1 MGYVFDLDGTLVD
14 SVPTLLRVINK
25 VLEENSLPLSDRV
38 ENLSVA
44 GWGLL
49 PMFEKTLRNR
59 ISDEREIARMSSEML
74 ILYREDPVTGTV
86 PYPGAYDFLM
96 HLSEIGEHTALITN
110 KLLTPAT
117 MILDRCFPDFR
128 FTRIYSPDEGWE
140 PKPSNLSLQDFR
152 RRYPE
157 GLLTYVGDTELD
169 YRTASN
175 TADRIYLATWGYRG
189 RDRLISDGFSED
201 ILIDDFSQISE

>member
-14 SVPTLLRVINK
+14 SVPTLLRVIDK
-25 VLEENSLPLSDRV
+25 VLGDNGLPLSDRK

-44 GWGLL
+44 GWGLQ

-59 ISDEREIARMSSEML
+59 ISDESEIARMTSDML
-74 ILYREDPVTGTV
+74 SLYREDPVTGTV
-86 PYPGAYDFLM
+86 AYPGAYEFLTS
-96 HLSEIGEHTALITN
+96 LAERGEKTALITN
-110 KLLTPAT
+110 KLIAPAS
-117 MILDRCFPDFR
+117 MIFSQCFPDFR

-140 PKPSNLSLQDFR
+140 PKPSNLSLRDFR

-157 GLLTYVGDTELD
+157 GMLTYIGDTELD
-169 YRTASN
+169 YRTARN

-189 RDRLISDGFSED
+189 RERLLSDGFPEEM
-201 ILIDDFSQISE
+201 LIDDFSQVSE